1 MITPRMSTARSSS
14 SSQAATWVNSCPAM
28 SVTVLSMWAPVS
40 NRKPPPDKAGSW
52 RHVPVVCSA
61 QSCQTMALTLRSAP
75 TSPLAIIRAAARTC
89 GERLPGKA
97 MTSSRPVRSRVAIS
111 ASASAAFMTIGF
123 SRRTSTPA
131 SRDAVVWAA
140 WKTCGVMMKTTSS
153 SGANRSTKRVES
165 GSFGG
170 VGRPI
175 RLNSVAV
182 SSSSAREGSQLATT
196 TVSSRGSMF
205 LRWLRAIEPMPM
217 MPTRT
222 G

>member
-1 MITPRMSTARSSS
+1 
-14 SSQAATWVNSCPAM
+14 
-28 SVTVLSMWAPVS
+28 
-40 NRKPPPDKAGSW
+40 
-52 RHVPVVCSA
+52 
-61 QSCQTMALTLRSAP
+61 MALTLSSAP
-75 TSPLAIIRAAARTC
+75 ISPLATIRAAARTC

-131 SRDAVVWAA
+131 SRQAVVWAA

-153 SGANRSTKRVES
+153 SGANRSTKRVQS

-182 SSSSAREGSQLATT
+182 SSSAVGGRLADRDDDR
-196 TVSSRGSMF
+196 VLAWEHVPEVAAGH
-205 LRWLRAIEPMPM
+205 RAHADDANANRV
-217 MPTRT
+217 TRHVRSLSKRADADRSVCRRP
-222 G
+222 GLA